1 MTTARNRFTFFLVNI
16 SQRQFFRSYR
26 LLVAVLALIFALLV
40 LAGGSYAQDKLI
52 ILVRHAEKADET
64 SEDPELSEEGRRRVD
79 RLTKIGGRYRPGAFH
94 STDLKRTRD
103 TIRPL
108 AEKRGKQIEIYDPR
122 KPREL
127 FDKILKSS
135 IKRHIVSGHS
145 NTIPGLANVI
155 LNKELFRNLQDSEY
169 SVIWKIRIRNGRVVS
184 AELLDY

>member
-1 MTTARNRFTFFLVNI
+1 M
-16 SQRQFFRSYR
+16 
-26 LLVAVLALIFALLV
+26 VAILALIFAILV

-64 SEDPELSEEGRRRVD
+64 SEDPELSETGRRRVD
-79 RLTKIGGRYRPGAFH
+79 RLTKIAGRYRPGAFH

-108 AEKRGKQIEIYDPR
+108 AEKRGKEIEIYDPR
-122 KPREL
+122 QPKEL

-155 LNKELFRNLQDSEY
+155 LSKELFRNLQDSEY